1 MAWQPLRALPP
12 ANSQL
17 PPLLISFA
25 FPSND
30 SYVVLL
36 TDLTNLWSESLSK
49 REIIRRSQEE
59 GTSIDPSSV
68 GQLGILLEKIKLG
81 LEGAHGTTAALTI
94 NTDDERPS
102 MTLDLKVPLPGGL
115 LPLEWPIRLSAASQ
129 TQLAARFV
137 IPLIGAQQAR
147 MQDVKSLA
155 EALRDKDHVIQKLL
169 DKLEYQGTSLG
180 EVFPQAAGKSGRKID
195 RKTAEERVKGL
206 GQFNLASWNSN
217 SKREVSH
224 DTVSLLSE
232 VFRRHGS
239 DEEFIIEAGS
249 ENEGVEEEEAWWE
262 DIRGATVNLEN
273 GKISTN
279 RGRSKVKSKS
289 PFKTSP
295 KPPKRELSPNMN
307 DASDGNND
315 FQTQELPN
323 HLKTNGAQRAATE
336 KAAAEP
342 SADSDDDD
350 LDAPSQ
356 LSKIPDSFPI
366 SQPRISPPLSRR
378 SQEAQE
384 TSGKDNLRDQNTDD
398 DEPVKPMKKTLE
410 GVGRKKALV
419 PKANTGD
426 SSTDDDEPVTKPN
439 KRLRRFGSK
448 ETQSE
453 SRNEQEDLPP
463 TSPPEP
469 ASETATEDEGP
480 TSPKELQKKAPD
492 VNDDSETASSAPS
505 SPAAPKRKGGLGRV
519 GGNKKGKVG
528 QIGGSKA
535 PAKDSTSDSEDGDE
549 SGPKTTTPAKKKLG
563 QVGGHKKEASSPAS
577 AASQKTGTPDRGR
590 PVAGVKREA
599 TPEVRETSE
608 ERADKKRLE
617 IKRQLEAKA
626 KAPPAKKKRK
636 F

>member
-36 TDLTNLWSESLSK
+36 TDLTNLWSESLSE

-68 GQLGILLEKIKLG
+68 DQLGILLEKIKLG
-81 LEGAHGTTAALTI
+81 LEGANGTTAALTI
-94 NTDDERPS
+94 NTDDDRPF

-115 LPLEWPIRLSAASQ
+115 MPLEWPIRLSAASQ

-169 DKLEYQGTSLG
+169 DRLEYQGTSLG

-195 RKTAEERVKGL
+195 RKTAEERVKAL
-206 GQFNLASWNSN
+206 GQFNLASWNRI
-217 SKREVSH
+217 SKRELSH
-224 DTVSLLSE
+224 DTVTLLSE

-239 DEEFIIEAGS
+239 DEEFVIEAGS
-249 ENEGVEEEEAWWE
+249 ENEGAEEEEAWWE

-279 RGRSKVKSKS
+279 RGRSKVKPKS
-289 PFKTSP
+289 PVKTSP
-295 KPPKRELSPNMN
+295 KPPKRELSPDMN

-323 HLKTNGAQRAATE
+323 HPKTNGAQRAATE
-336 KAAAEP
+336 KAAEP

-366 SQPRISPPLSRR
+366 SQPRISPPPSRK

-384 TSGKDNLRDQNTDD
+384 TSGKDNPRNQNTDD
-398 DEPVKPMKKTLE
+398 DQPVKPMKKTLG
-410 GVGRKKALV
+410 GVGRKKASV
-419 PKANTGD
+419 PKANIGN
-426 SSTDDDEPVTKPN
+426 SSTDDDEPVIKPN
-439 KRLRRFGSK
+439 KILGKFGSK
-448 ETQSE
+448 EAQSE
-453 SRNEQEDLPP
+453 SRIEQEDLPP

-480 TSPKELQKKAPD
+480 LSPKEIQKKAPD
-492 VNDDSETASSAPS
+492 VSDDSETASSVPS
-505 SPAAPKRKGGLGRV
+505 SPAAPKSKGGLGRV

-535 PAKDSTSDSEDGDE
+535 PAKDSTSYSEGGDE
-549 SGPKTTTPAKKKLG
+549 SGPKSTTPAKKKLG
-563 QVGGHKKEASSPAS
+563 KVGGHKKEASSLTA
-577 AASQKTGTPDRGR
+577 AASQRTGTPDRGR